1 EGAAR
6 PAARDPVVIQL
17 ELLIG
22 EAAQGRLHV
31 LLQAGLDGD
40 IEKRL
45 AACLAP
51 SGAAVEALAAGAAC
65 AFAGHGPLP
74 RHAPRARAEPEPAA
88 AEPAEPAEPGAA
100 EPAASEEAAAGAA
113 GAEAP
118 VEPVEAQDDPC
129 EHCTTGLLS
138 APRQGPGLLLTLG
151 PQATDVRRQVLGTV
165 LGGRRTF
172 QRLAA
177 LAPLVRGST
186 APLQPAFLRAVGPEA
201 TAAGSGA
208 GPHPFLLVEEPAADS
223 ELVAGPFA
231 REGEGGATAGEVLEA
246 RPLRMPGPGSKA
258 SGRRFLIV
266 FGLLCEPIFLL
277 LLLLHLLLPL
287 LLILFL

>member
-151 PQATDVRRQVLGTV
+151 PQAHLDDSHQVWGDVNGQPHRLWPRR
-165 LGGRRTF
+165 
-172 QRLAA
+172 
-177 LAPLVRGST
+177 S
-186 APLQPAFLRAVGPEA
+186 
-201 TAAGSGA
+201 
-208 GPHPFLLVEEPAADS
+208 
-223 ELVAGPFA
+223 VAQERHARIPGLA
-231 REGEGGATAGEVLEA
+231 REGSVGLWTLARVAMAGD
-246 RPLRMPGPGSKA
+246 PHG
-258 SGRRFLIV
+258 
-266 FGLLCEPIFLL
+266 
-277 LLLLHLLLPL
+277 
-287 LLILFL
+287 

>member
-1 EGAAR
+1 GGSR
-6 PAARDPVVIQL
+6 MNDPDRGSRLLLFGIL
-17 ELLIG
+17 ESS
-22 EAAQGRLHV
+22 A
-31 LLQAGLDGD
+31 
-40 IEKRL
+40 
-45 AACLAP
+45 
-51 SGAAVEALAAGAAC
+51 
-65 AFAGHGPLP
+65 
-74 RHAPRARAEPEPAA
+74 APRSPRGPSEFAPAHRSFA
-88 AEPAEPAEPGAA
+88 LLPQ
-100 EPAASEEAAAGAA
+100 
-113 GAEAP
+113 AP